1 MSTGEGTLA
10 AVAVA
15 VLICAVGWR
24 FFGSLEVMLGR
35 LAYRRRL
42 AVLSAG
48 LLPLAL
54 RALLLPVMPPP
65 VPQTHDEFS
74 YLLAA
79 DTFAHGRLAN
89 PVHPMADHFESMHIL
104 VRPSYASIYPVAQ
117 GMILATGW
125 KLFGHPWAGAWISVG
140 LMSGAICWMLH
151 GWISPGWALFG
162 AVLAALRLGVFSY
175 WMNSYWGGAMAA
187 FGGALVL
194 GALPRLRENLDLT
207 RNGFWLGLGLAIL
220 ANSRPFEGL
229 VFALALAAAG
239 YWRVMRRPALWS
251 ALLILAVAGAGMMYY
266 FQRVTGNPLLMPH
279 VLYRQTRAAAPF
291 FIWQE
296 PRPQPEFQHQVLRD
310 FSVWEVE
317 TYTLARSRPLASI
330 RERAGNYWRF
340 FCGWLFTIPLI
351 CLAWLWKDRDVQ
363 RLVLATALF
372 VSAALLL
379 QVWQNPHYAAPATGL
394 FFLLVTLGLQRL
406 RGWKIGAMPC
416 GLFIVRGL
424 LPASLLILLA
434 NSFQSDGGPG
444 SRWLPIGK
452 NREPA
457 RARMLH
463 QLEAS
468 GGPHLVIV
476 RYLPRHN
483 SHDEWVYNTADIDAA
498 PVVWARDMGD
508 EGNRDLLRYFQNRR
522 VWLAEPDQQPPRI
535 TPHR

>member
-117 GMILATGW
+117 GMILA
-125 KLFGHPWAGAWISVG
+125 
-140 LMSGAICWMLH
+140 
-151 GWISPGWALFG
+151 
-162 AVLAALRLGVFSY
+162 
-175 WMNSYWGGAMAA
+175 
-187 FGGALVL
+187 
-194 GALPRLRENLDLT
+194 
-207 RNGFWLGLGLAIL
+207 
-220 ANSRPFEGL
+220 NSRPFEGL
-229 VFALALAAAG
+229 VFAVALAAAG

-434 NSFQSDGGPG
+434 NSFQSDGGHG

-452 NREPA
+452 HPEPV

-468 GGPHLVIV
+468 GDQHLVLV
-476 RYLPRHN
+476 RYLPLHN
-483 SHDEWVYNTADIDAA
+483 WHVEWVYNAADIDAA

-508 EGNRDLLRYFQNRR
+508 
-522 VWLAEPDQQPPRI
+522 
-535 TPHR
+535 